1 MIGMSSVTQAVSAC
15 GRHSYCINSIR
26 AAPPQALGARLG
38 PAHIPPGRGCAG
50 SLAWFREVSMNGRDP
65 RSDELN
71 NLKLALAT
79 FALHLDAFEARVEGS
94 VRTKYEAGRS
104 SHARRRSGDDK
115 HVRDEKSVGD

>member
-1 MIGMSSVTQAVSAC
+1 MI
-15 GRHSYCINSIR
+15 R
-26 AAPPQALGARLG
+26 
-38 PAHIPPGRGCAG
+38 
-50 SLAWFREVSMNGRDP
+50 RDP

-94 VRTKYEAGRS
+94 VRTKYEADRS
-104 SHARRRSGDDK
+104 SHARRRSGDDN